1 MFIFIGIMFVG
12 VGLGYL
18 LRKVNVFQSLN
29 SLILLTV
36 CVLLFVMGLGV
47 GANELIVNSLLT
59 LGTQALLLA
68 FGATL
73 GSVLAAW
80 AVYHF
85 FFKQKRTR

>member
-1 MFIFIGIMFVG
+1 MFVFIGIMFVG
-12 VGLGYL
+12 MGLGYL
-18 LRKVNVFQSLN
+18 LRKVNIFQSLN

-47 GANELIVNSLLT
+47 GVNKLIMNSLLT
-59 LGTQALLLA
+59 LGIQAFLLA

-85 FFKQKRTR
+85 FFKQK